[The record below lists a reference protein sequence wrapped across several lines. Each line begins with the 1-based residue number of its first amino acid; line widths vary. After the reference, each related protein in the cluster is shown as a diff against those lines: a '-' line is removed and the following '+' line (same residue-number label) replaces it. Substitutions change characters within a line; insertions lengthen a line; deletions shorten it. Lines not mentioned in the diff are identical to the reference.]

1 MSGQICMVV
10 NGSLAETTRHSQLER
25 GPDGD
30 DDEPLELGYRKQH
43 QLRSV

>member
-25 GPDGD
+25 GPDGG
-30 DDEPLELGYRKQH
+30 DEDPMSVALELNINY
-43 QLRSV
+43 